1 MSAVESRAAAFL
13 AGAQHRRVEIVSP
26 EGVPLPIE
34 IAGYGERAI
43 AFALDFFFWTVAAM
57 LAVIAVFL
65 GSARLAHGIASGSLA
80 LFAAFLI
87 RNLYLIHF
95 ELAWRGA
102 TPGKRIVGLRV
113 MDRHGGPLL
122 PGAVIARNLTREIEF
137 FMPLG
142 FLALAGQ
149 PMGEAPWLYLSI
161 AAWTLLFTTLP
172 LFNWDRLRVGDLIAG
187 TMVVALPRRVLLADL
202 AEGTQRYLFAE
213 RQLKA
218 YGALELQVLEE
229 LLRRSRG
236 ADAAKLHREIL
247 EKICRKIHWT
257 APVPEADT
265 DSFLRDFY
273 AAERAHLEREQLFG
287 RPRASK
293 ESAPK
298 PQS

>member
-1 MSAVESRAAAFL
+1 MTIAENRAAAFL
-13 AGAQHRRVEIVSP
+13 AGAQRRRSEIVSP

-34 IAGYGERAI
+34 IASYGERAI
-43 AFALDFFFWTVAAM
+43 AFALDFFFWTVAVAVTVVAVLM
-57 LAVIAVFL
+57 GTGKLLHGLAA
-65 GSARLAHGIASGSLA
+65 GSLA

-113 MDRHGGPLL
+113 MDRRGGPLL

-149 PMGEAPWLYLSI
+149 PMGDAPWFYLSI
-161 AAWTLLFTTLP
+161 AGWMLLFTTLP
-172 LFNWDRLRVGDLIAG
+172 LFNRDRLRVGDLIAG
-187 TMVVALPRRVLLADL
+187 TMVVALPRRVLLGDL
-202 AEGTQRYLFAE
+202 AEGAARYVFAE

-236 ADAAKLHREIL
+236 ADAPKLHREIL
-247 EKICRKIHWT
+247 EKIRRKIQWT
-257 APVPEADT
+257 TPVPDADT
-265 DSFLRDFY
+265 DLFLRDFY

-293 ESAPK
+293 DSVTK
-298 PQS
+298 PGA

>member
-1 MSAVESRAAAFL
+1 MTAAANKAAAFL
-13 AGAQHRRVEIVSP
+13 AGAQRRRGEIVSP

-43 AFALDFFFWTVAAM
+43 AFALDFFFWTVA
-57 LAVIAVFL
+57 VTVVVVAVFL
-65 GSARLAHGIASGSLA
+65 GTGKLLHGLAAGSLA

-113 MDRHGGPLL
+113 MDRQGGPLL

-137 FMPLG
+137 FLPLG

-149 PMGEAPWLYLSI
+149 PMGEAPWLYVSL
-161 AAWTLLFTTLP
+161 AGWMLLFTALP
-172 LFNWDRLRVGDLIAG
+172 LFNRDRLRVGDLIAG
-187 TMVVALPRRVLLADL
+187 TMVVALPRRALLGDL
-202 AEGTQRYLFAE
+202 AEGTARYVFAE

-236 ADAAKLHREIL
+236 TDASKLHREIL
-247 EKICRKIHWT
+247 EKICRKIQWT
-257 APVPEADT
+257 SPVPDADT
-265 DSFLRDFY
+265 DLFLRDFY

-293 ESAPK
+293 DSAPK
-298 PQS
+298 QGG